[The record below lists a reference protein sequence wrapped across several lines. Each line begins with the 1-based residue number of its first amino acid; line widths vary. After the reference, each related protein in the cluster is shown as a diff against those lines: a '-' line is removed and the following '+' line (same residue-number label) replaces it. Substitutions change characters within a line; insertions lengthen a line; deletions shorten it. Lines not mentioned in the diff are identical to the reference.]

1 MYEIKPLISHLHF
14 KSRDS
19 WEQARL
25 ISYVI
30 AQVNS
35 RKKLNPTDIIT
46 FDWDKKDKVEN
57 ETTISNADIERLA
70 SNGNDHRRRNPRKW
84 CCQPNGQDHPYQ
96 RWYYRTD

>member
-25 ISYVI
+25 IAYVI

-46 FDWDKKDKVEN
+46 FDWDKKDKFEN
-57 ETTISNADIERLA
+57 ETTISNADIERLKKKA
-70 SNGNDHRRRNPRKW
+70 QTYLNKNK
-84 CCQPNGQDHPYQ
+84 
-96 RWYYRTD
+96 

>member
-1 MYEIKPLISHLHF
+1 MYEIKPLITHLHF

-57 ETTISNADIERLA
+57 ETTISNADIERLKKKA
-70 SNGNDHRRRNPRKW
+70 QTYLNKNK
-84 CCQPNGQDHPYQ
+84 
-96 RWYYRTD
+96 